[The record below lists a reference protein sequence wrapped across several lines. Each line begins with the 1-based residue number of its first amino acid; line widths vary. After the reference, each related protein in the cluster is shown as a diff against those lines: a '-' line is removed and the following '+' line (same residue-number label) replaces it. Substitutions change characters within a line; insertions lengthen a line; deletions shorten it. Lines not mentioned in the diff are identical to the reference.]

1 MDNEQLPIRKRLRL
15 WEHDYSQRGYYFL
28 TLCTYNRQ
36 QLFVNSTVNDEM
48 QIVPSD
54 YPQNQLIE
62 KWLSKLEER
71 FQVIVDQYVIM
82 SDHLHLILAIDHQA
96 PPEGTSETNSE
107 NDCGERPM
115 CRSESNNQNSDSI
128 SKIMQWFKTMTT
140 NEYIQNVKNGS
151 FPPFEKQMWQKSYY
165 DHIIR
170 NYDDYANICFYIV
183 NNPMKAQQK
192 SDSVNH

>member
-82 SDHLHLILAIDHQA
+82 TDHVHLILAIDRQA

-107 NDCGERPM
+107 NDCRERPM
-115 CRSESNNQNSDSI
+115 CRSESNHQESI
-128 SKIMQWFKTMTT
+128 QKMIQWFKTMTT
-140 NEYIQNVKNGS
+140 NEYIQKVKSGD

-170 NYDDYANICFYIV
+170 NYDDYASICFYIV
-183 NNPMKAQQK
+183 NNPIKAQQK
-192 SDSVNH
+192 SDSINH

>member
-28 TLCTYNRQ
+28 TLCTHNRQ

-48 QIVPSD
+48 QIVLSD

-107 NDCGERPM
+107 NDFRERPV
-115 CRSESNNQNSDSI
+115 CRSESNYQNSDSI
-128 SKIMQWFKTMTT
+128 AKIMQWFKTMTT
-140 NEYIQNVKNGS
+140 NEYIQNVKSGS

-170 NYDDYANICFYIV
+170 NYDDYANIRFYIV

>member
-71 FQVIVDQYVIM
+71 FQARIYLLQTPDIDIASSHLRQMRSQKRSIRYYVTDPVWQYIEE
-82 SDHLHLILAIDHQA
+82 QA
-96 PPEGTSETNSE
+96 L
-107 NDCGERPM
+107 
-115 CRSESNNQNSDSI
+115 
-128 SKIMQWFKTMTT
+128 
-140 NEYIQNVKNGS
+140 YL
-151 FPPFEKQMWQKSYY
+151 
-165 DHIIR
+165 
-170 NYDDYANICFYIV
+170 
-183 NNPMKAQQK
+183 
-192 SDSVNH
+192 